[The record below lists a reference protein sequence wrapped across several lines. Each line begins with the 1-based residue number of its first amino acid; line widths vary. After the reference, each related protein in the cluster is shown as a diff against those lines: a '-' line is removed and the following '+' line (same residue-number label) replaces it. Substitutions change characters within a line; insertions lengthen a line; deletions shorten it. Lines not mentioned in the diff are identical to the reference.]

1 MERLQSQIEFLLI
14 CDRLKSVARTTYLH
28 DASRP
33 ENSAEHSWHLTLM
46 ALTLEEYAPAGTMV
60 SHAVN
65 MLIVHDLVE
74 IYAGDTY
81 FGADQTT
88 LERQHAQEERA
99 ALALFSSLPSGQGE
113 TFRALWDEFEA
124 HHSPSALYARA
135 LDALQPLLLTWGE
148 GGQGCSERGPDLTAR
163 RILRLKEAS
172 LYPVPALWE
181 LAQRLVRAAVAAG
194 IMPTE
199 QAALPGRPF
208 NAEG

>member
-1 MERLQSQIEFLLI
+1 MERLHSQIEFLLT

-46 ALTLEEYAPAGTMV
+46 ALTLEEYAPAGTVV

-81 FGADQTT
+81 FGMDQTT

-99 ALALFSSLPSGQGE
+99 ASALFSSLPSGHGE

-124 HHSPSALYARA
+124 RHSPSALYARA
-135 LDALQPLLLTWGE
+135 LDALQPMLLTWGE

-163 RILRLKEAS
+163 RVLHLKESALS
-172 LYPVPALWE
+172 PVPKLWAY
-181 LAQRLVRAAVAAG
+181 AQQLVAEAEAAG
-194 IMPTE
+194 
-199 QAALPGRPF
+199 LFPGRNVGRP
-208 NAEG
+208 NPNQSV